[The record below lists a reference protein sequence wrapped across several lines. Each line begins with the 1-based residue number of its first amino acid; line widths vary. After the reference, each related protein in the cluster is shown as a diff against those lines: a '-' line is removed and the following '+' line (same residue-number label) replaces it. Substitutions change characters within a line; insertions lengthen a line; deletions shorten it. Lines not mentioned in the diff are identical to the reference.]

1 MIKQFIVD
9 MVRGKGRPLTVKRRD
24 GKGVMTFTPDRTVE
38 FENEII
44 YKYKAIG
51 GENFLQD
58 KPFGMIIDIYMK
70 IPKSFSKKKREQAL
84 KGEIF
89 PTKTPDDDNVVKA
102 ITDALNGIG
111 YNDDCQRCF
120 LTVNK
125 KYSVIEYCE
134 IFLGDIEHFK
144 LLQELFEKY
153 REDHP
158 EFYLDDEDL
167 ERLEDEEELERLE

>member
-44 YKYKAIG
+44 YKYKAVGGDNFIG
-51 GENFLQD
+51 D
-58 KPFGMIIDIYMK
+58 KPFGMIIDICMK
-70 IPKSFSKKKREQAL
+70 IPKYFSKKKREQAL

-125 KYSVIEYCE
+125 YYSTIGYEYCN

-144 LLQELFEKY
+144 PLIELAENY

-158 EFYLDDEDL
+158 EFYLD
-167 ERLEDEEELERLE
+167 EEELERLE

>member
-9 MVRGKGRPLTVKRRD
+9 KVRGKGRPLTVKRRD

-58 KPFGMIIDIYMK
+58 KPFGMIIDICMK
-70 IPKSFSKKKREQAL
+70 IPKYFSKKKREQAL

-102 ITDALNGIG
+102 ITDALNGVA

-120 LTVNK
+120 LMVRKLYSSMGYEYCDICLGDVEHFEEAQEQMK
-125 KYSVIEYCE
+125 KYIEE
-134 IFLGDIEHFK
+134 
-144 LLQELFEKY
+144 
-153 REDHP
+153 HP
-158 EFYLDDEDL
+158 EYDLDE
-167 ERLEDEEELERLE
+167 EDEEI